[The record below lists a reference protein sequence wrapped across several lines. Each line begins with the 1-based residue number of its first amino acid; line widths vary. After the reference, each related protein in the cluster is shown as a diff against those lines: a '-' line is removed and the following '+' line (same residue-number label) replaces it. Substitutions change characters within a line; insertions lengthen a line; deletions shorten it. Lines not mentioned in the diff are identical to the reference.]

1 MLLKQVIGVRQLVE
15 FILKRGDLGGSSQS
29 ATNPLAAQDGVVIHK
44 RLQSK
49 FPANSRNEVS
59 LKYELELG
67 GQTWIIQGRADGITY
82 NDQDEPVKIIEIKTS
97 TADYADL
104 KESTLDLYFGQATLY
119 AYFLMREYDLVQMEI
134 ELLYVSTVTEA
145 IEKVTKTLTLA
156 EAEILF
162 EKVTQE
168 FAAWVTLK
176 QELTAAKLSSL
187 KALKFPFSA
196 YRQNQRELA
205 VAVYKAIALKKRL
218 FVEAPTGTGKTMSTL
233 FPALKAMGEA
243 KTQRVFYLT
252 AKQST
257 RQVAVQALEILQVDI
272 RAVVL
277 NAKEQMIFPEEKDL
291 EDDENPY
298 MLGYYDRLRPALK
311 DILEHESLMDKE
323 VIRQYAQKYT
333 IDPFEFSLDISLFCD
348 LVICDYN
355 YLFDPRVYLQ
365 RFFSSQDQGNFFL
378 IDEAHNLV
386 NRAREMYTATVTE
399 KVFENLVDLLKDTT
413 FTGLKKQLNK
423 VISQFT
429 SVKEPMLEYQQ
440 EELLLDEKLPS
451 LTKSLQKFIDYM
463 LIWLKKHQ
471 GYNHKDE
478 IMETFFQAYTFL
490 KISDFYDATFRTR
503 LALQEGS
510 CQVEVFCLN
519 PSALLDQSLALGGG
533 AVLFS
538 ATLSPLPYY
547 QELLGGQ
554 ENSLA
559 YRLASP
565 FPAENLRVLVASNL
579 KMTYRY
585 RQQNLSRVVK
595 MVGAMQASH
604 PGNYLVFC
612 PSFKLLDEVVQ
623 AFNQA
628 YPTIKTLVQT
638 SDMSSQERQE
648 FLAAFKDQPTS
659 SLVAFAVLGG
669 IFAEGIDLKG
679 RKLEGVA
686 ILTVGLPRLDLKND
700 ALKDYFDCKGENGFL
715 QAYQL
720 PGLNNVFQAA
730 GRVIRTAE
738 DCGVV
743 LLLDER
749 FAQRRYY
756 QYFPPQWQVQ
766 NFSDQQLPAILDDF
780 WETVLQKAH

>member
-1 MLLKQVIGVRQLVE
+1 M
-15 FILKRGDLGGSSQS
+15 
-29 ATNPLAAQDGVVIHK
+29 
-44 RLQSK
+44 
-49 FPANSRNEVS
+49 
-59 LKYELELG
+59 
-67 GQTWIIQGRADGITY
+67 
-82 NDQDEPVKIIEIKTS
+82 
-97 TADYADL
+97 
-104 KESTLDLYFGQATLY
+104 
-119 AYFLMREYDLVQMEI
+119 
-134 ELLYVSTVTEA
+134 
-145 IEKVTKTLTLA
+145 
-156 EAEILF
+156 
-162 EKVTQE
+162 
-168 FAAWVTLK
+168 
-176 QELTAAKLSSL
+176 
-187 KALKFPFSA
+187 
-196 YRQNQRELA
+196 
-205 VAVYKAIALKKRL
+205 
-218 FVEAPTGTGKTMSTL
+218 
-233 FPALKAMGEA
+233 
-243 KTQRVFYLT
+243 
-252 AKQST
+252 
-257 RQVAVQALEILQVDI
+257 
-272 RAVVL
+272 
-277 NAKEQMIFPEEKDL
+277 
-291 EDDENPY
+291 
-298 MLGYYDRLRPALK
+298 
-311 DILEHESLMDKE
+311 
-323 VIRQYAQKYT
+323 
-333 IDPFEFSLDISLFCD
+333 
-348 LVICDYN
+348 
-355 YLFDPRVYLQ
+355 
-365 RFFSSQDQGNFFL
+365 
-378 IDEAHNLV
+378 
-386 NRAREMYTATVTE
+386 
-399 KVFENLVDLLKDTT
+399 
-413 FTGLKKQLNK
+413 
-423 VISQFT
+423 
-429 SVKEPMLEYQQ
+429 
-440 EELLLDEKLPS
+440 
-451 LTKSLQKFIDYM
+451 
-463 LIWLKKHQ
+463 
-471 GYNHKDE
+471 
-478 IMETFFQAYTFL
+478 
-490 KISDFYDATFRTR
+490 
-503 LALQEGS
+503 
-510 CQVEVFCLN
+510 
-519 PSALLDQSLALGGG
+519 ALGGG

-565 FPAENLRVLVASNL
+565 FPAENLRVLVAPNL